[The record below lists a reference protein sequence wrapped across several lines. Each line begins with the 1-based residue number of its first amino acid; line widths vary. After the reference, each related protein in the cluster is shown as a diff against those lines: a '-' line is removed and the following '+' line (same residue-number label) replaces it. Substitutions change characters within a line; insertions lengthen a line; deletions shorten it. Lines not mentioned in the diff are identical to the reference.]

1 MLRKHVWPGHH
12 PVPAVL
18 GTGAGLVPG
27 PNSARAPRRS
37 FHEEGTD
44 LGRQLQ
50 LTKDLMFWRY
60 GTLQIQ
66 GNNVGAK
73 GIPL

>member
-1 MLRKHVWPGHH
+1 MSGLVGHH

-27 PNSARAPRRS
+27 NPARAPRRS
-37 FHEEGTD
+37 FHEE
-44 LGRQLQ
+44 LIQVASSNSLK
-50 LTKDLMFWRY
+50 KDLMFWRY
-60 GTLQIQ
+60 GALQRQ
-66 GNNVGAK
+66 GNNVGTK